1 MTGASVHGLGRGLR
15 LFGGVPFAVSRIFAT
30 FIDESKTS
38 LQMKRLLVLFFCFLF
53 AGAVHAAEIYNKDG
67 NKLDLYGKVDGL
79 HYFSSDSKKDGDQT
93 YLRFGF
99 KGETQINDML
109 TGYGQWEYNVQAN
122 NTESSS
128 DQAWTRLA
136 FAGIKVGDYGS
147 FDYGRN
153 YGVLYDVEGWTD
165 MLPEFGGDSYTYAD
179 NFMAG
184 RANGVATYRN
194 SDFFGLVEGLNF
206 ALQYQGKNEGQ
217 NAQDINVGTNNRSSD
232 SDVRFDNGDGFGL
245 STSYDF
251 GMGISAAAAY
261 TSSDRT
267 NDQMTQTNARG
278 DKAEAWTAGLKYDAN
293 DIYLATM
300 YSETRNM
307 TPYGNDGVANKTQ
320 NFEVTAQYQ
329 FDFGL
334 RPAISYLQSKGK
346 DLYNNGRYADK
357 DLVKYMDVGAT
368 YYFNRNMS
376 TYVDYKIN
384 LLDDNDS
391 FYKDNGIST
400 DNIVA
405 LGLVYQF

>member
-1 MTGASVHGLGRGLR
+1 IPA
-15 LFGGVPFAVSRIFAT
+15 
-30 FIDESKTS
+30 
-38 LQMKRLLVLFFCFLF
+38 LLA
-53 AGAVHAAEIYNKDG
+53 AGAAHAAEIYNKDG

-79 HYFSSDSKKDGDQT
+79 HYFSSDSSKDGDQT

-99 KGETQINDML
+99 KGETQINDTL

-136 FAGIKVGDYGS
+136 FAGIKAGDYGS

-153 YGVLYDVEGWTD
+153 YGVLYDVEAWTD

-179 NFMAG
+179 NFMTG

-194 SDFFGLVEGLNF
+194 SDFFGLVNGLNF
-206 ALQYQGKNEGQ
+206 ALQYQGKNENQ
-217 NAQDINVGTNNRSSD
+217 ASHEYNPSASQEGTANGDGR
-232 SDVRFDNGDGFGL
+232 DVKNSNGDGFGIS
-245 STSYDF
+245 STYDL
-251 GMGISAAAAY
+251 GMGVSVGAAY
-261 TSSDRT
+261 SSSDRT
-267 NDQMTQTNARG
+267 NEQTHQSTAGG
-278 DKAEAWTAGLKYDAN
+278 DKADAWTAGVKYDAN
-293 DIYLATM
+293 NIYLATM

-307 TPYGNDGVANKTQ
+307 TPYGNQNGTIANKTQ

-346 DLYNNGRYADK
+346 DLVYGGQYSDK
-357 DLVKYMDVGAT
+357 DLVKYMDVGTT

-384 LLDDNDS
+384 LLDGNDD

>member
-1 MTGASVHGLGRGLR
+1 
-15 LFGGVPFAVSRIFAT
+15 
-30 FIDESKTS
+30 
-38 LQMKRLLVLFFCFLF
+38 MKRKALALVIPALLA
-53 AGAVHAAEIYNKDG
+53 AGAAHAAEIYNKDG

-79 HYFSSDSKKDGDQT
+79 HYFSSDSSKDGDQT

-99 KGETQINDML
+99 KGETQINDTL

-122 NTESSS
+122 NTESSG

-136 FAGIKVGDYGS
+136 FAGIKAGDYGS

-153 YGVLYDVEGWTD
+153 YGVLYDVEAWTD

-179 NFMAG
+179 NFMTG

-194 SDFFGLVEGLNF
+194 SDFFGLVNGLNF
-206 ALQYQGKNEGQ
+206 ALQYQGKNENQ
-217 NAQDINVGTNNRSSD
+217 ASHEYNPSASQEGTANGDGR
-232 SDVRFDNGDGFGL
+232 DVKNSNGDGFGIS
-245 STSYDF
+245 STYDL
-251 GMGISAAAAY
+251 GMGVSVGAAY
-261 TSSDRT
+261 SSSDRT
-267 NDQMTQTNARG
+267 NEQTHQSTAGG
-278 DKAEAWTAGLKYDAN
+278 DKADAWTAGVKYDAN
-293 DIYLATM
+293 NIYLATM

-307 TPYGNDGVANKTQ
+307 TPYGNQNGTIANKTQ

-346 DLYNNGRYADK
+346 DLVYGGQYSDK

-384 LLDDNDS
+384 LLDSNDD

>member
-1 MTGASVHGLGRGLR
+1 
-15 LFGGVPFAVSRIFAT
+15 
-30 FIDESKTS
+30 
-38 LQMKRLLVLFFCFLF
+38 MKRKALALVIPALLA
-53 AGAVHAAEIYNKDG
+53 AGAAHAAEIYNKDG

-79 HYFSSDSKKDGDQT
+79 HYFSSDSSKDGDQT

-122 NTESSS
+122 NTESSG

-136 FAGIKVGDYGS
+136 FAGIKAGDYGS

-153 YGVLYDVEGWTD
+153 YGVLYDVEAWTD

-179 NFMAG
+179 NFMTG

-194 SDFFGLVEGLNF
+194 SDFFGLVNGLNF
-206 ALQYQGKNEGQ
+206 ALQYQGKNEDQ
-217 NAQDINVGTNNRSSD
+217 SSHEYNPSASQEGTANGDGR
-232 SDVRFDNGDGFGL
+232 DVKNSNGDGFGIS
-245 STSYDF
+245 STYDL
-251 GMGISAAAAY
+251 GMGVSVGAAY
-261 TSSDRT
+261 SSSDRT
-267 NDQMTQTNARG
+267 NEQTHQSTAGG
-278 DKAEAWTAGLKYDAN
+278 DKADAWTAGVKYDAN
-293 DIYLATM
+293 NIYLATM

-307 TPYGNDGVANKTQ
+307 TPYGNQNGTIANKTQ

-346 DLYNNGRYADK
+346 DLVYGGQYSDK
-357 DLVKYMDVGAT
+357 DLVKYMDVGTT

-384 LLDDNDS
+384 LLDGNDD